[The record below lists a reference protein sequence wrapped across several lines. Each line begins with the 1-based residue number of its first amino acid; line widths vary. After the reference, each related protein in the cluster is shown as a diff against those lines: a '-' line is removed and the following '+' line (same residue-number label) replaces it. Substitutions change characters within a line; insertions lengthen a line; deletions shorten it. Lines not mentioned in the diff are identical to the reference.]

1 LHALPPLERAA
12 EYRELAAAA
21 LNRAMIAES
30 AWVKA
35 SQIDMAAR
43 WDSLAQDIERRLEL
57 VD

>member
-1 LHALPPLERAA
+1 LERAA